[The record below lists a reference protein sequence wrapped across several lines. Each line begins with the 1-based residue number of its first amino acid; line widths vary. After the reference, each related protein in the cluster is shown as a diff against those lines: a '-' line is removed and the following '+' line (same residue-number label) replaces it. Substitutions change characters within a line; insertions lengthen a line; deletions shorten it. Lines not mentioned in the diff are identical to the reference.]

1 MVNEPGNEGEVGL
14 RVNGNAGVGGGEFRT
29 GMLG

>member
-1 MVNEPGNEGEVGL
+1 MNEPGDEGEDGL

-29 GMLG
+29 GIMG